1 MAKAKTSNKKLMH
14 TIIALVI
21 WAIFKWLIPAP
32 EPMTDT
38 GMEIVGVFIM
48 ATYLWIT
55 VETGWTS
62 ILVVSM
68 VAISGAMSATA
79 AIKGSFGDWMFAFLM
94 ACMLVNH
101 VLSETGISRRI
112 AVWFITRKFVKGRPY
127 IIVLMFFAA
136 MFVLGLG
143 MTSSATCVMFLAL
156 AKEILDTCGYD
167 RKDKF
172 SQFLFCCIAAITIA
186 GNGMTAIGHGNFITG
201 MGWVGE
207 AFGLEISIAQSAAIG
222 MSIGVVWILLVVL
235 IMAKI
240 YKIDASKLVNLDI
253 DALRATIPPMS
264 KKEKFAG
271 IMFLVVIFF
280 WVGKDLLKGLT
291 RASRSSQACVTSSPA
306 SAPLSPVLLC
316 VCVFCVVPIDGEP
329 LMKLQQGDQVHRMA
343 ELHDDRYRPS
353 ARHRCQH
360 GRARHRS
367 VDPAG
372 VRTNGPGSALLRV
385 RHGLHRRCA
394 AAHELRFQLHRNGPL
409 QGRCSPD
416 SPHVRRER
424 PGSRRCNDLRR
435 SLRNVDSRL
444 HHHYLHGRRYR
455 RRRGQLHDQVDVAAD
470 DRGIHLPRLCRLQ
483 RWLPRILSLNLLF

>member
-1 MAKAKTSNKKLMH
+1 MAKAKTPNKKLMH

-68 VAISGAMSATA
+68 VAVSGAMSATA

-291 RASRSSQACVTSSPA
+291 GIPFFAGMRDFISSLG
-306 SAPLSPVLLC
+306 SAIPVLLC

-329 LMKLQQGDQVHRMA
+329 LMNFNKATKSIAWQSCMMIGTVRLLGTVVNMEELGIVLWIQQVFGPMVQA
-343 ELHDDRYRPS
+343 LPS
-353 ARHRCQH
+353 FVFVMVCIGAVLLLTNFVSNSI
-360 GRARHRS
+360 AM
-367 VDPAG
+367 VLFKVAAPLIVLMPG
-372 VRTNGPGSALLRV
+372 VNGPALGV
-385 RHGLHRRCA
+385 AMICA
-394 AAHELRFQLHRNGPL
+394 AHYAMWT
-409 QGRCSPD
+409 
-416 SPHVRRER
+416 
-424 PGSRRCNDLRR
+424 PGCTTTTSM
-435 SLRNVDSRL
+435 VV
-444 HHHYLHGRRYR
+444 GT
-455 RRRGQLHDQVDVAAD
+455 GDVE
-470 DRGIHLPRLCRLQ
+470 GSFMTKWM
-483 RWLPRILSLNLLF
+483 WLPMIAAYICLVFIGYSVGCLVF

>member
-1 MAKAKTSNKKLMH
+1 MAKAKNPNKKLMH

-32 EPMTDT
+32 APMTDT
-38 GMEIVGVFIM
+38 GMEICGVFVM

-62 ILVVSM
+62 ILTVSM
-68 VAISGAMSATA
+68 VAISGAMSATN
-79 AIKGSFGDWMFAFLM
+79 AIKSSFGDWMFAFLM

-156 AKEILDTCGYD
+156 AKEILDTCGFD

-172 SQFLFCCIAAITIA
+172 SQFLFCSIAAITIA

-201 MGWVGE
+201 IGWVAE
-207 AFGLEISIAQSAAIG
+207 AFSIEISVAQSAAIG
-222 MSIGVVWILLVVL
+222 CSIGIVWILLLVL

-253 DALRATIPPMS
+253 DALRATVPPMN
-264 KKEKFAG
+264 KKEIFAG
-271 IMFLVVIFF
+271 VMFLVVIFF
-280 WVGKDLLKGLT
+280 WVGKDLLSGLVGIPFFKSLRT
-291 RASRSSQACVTSSPA
+291 FISSLG
-306 SAPLSPVLLC
+306 SAIPVLLC

-329 LMKLQQGDQVHRMA
+329 LMNFNKATKSIAWQSCMMIGTVRLLGTVVNQEDLGIVAWIQEVFGPMVQSLPPFIFVAVCVGAVLLLTNFVSNSIAMVLFKVA
-343 ELHDDRYRPS
+343 APLIALMP
-353 ARHRCQH
+353 
-360 GRARHRS
+360 
-367 VDPAG
+367 G
-372 VRTNGPGSALLRV
+372 VNGPALGVLMI
-385 RHGLHRRCA
+385 CA
-394 AAHELRFQLHRNGPL
+394 AHYAMWT
-409 QGRCSPD
+409 
-416 SPHVRRER
+416 
-424 PGSRRCNDLRR
+424 PGCTTTTSFVVGSGD
-435 SLRNVDSRL
+435 
-444 HHHYLHGRRYR
+444 
-455 RRRGQLHDQVDVAAD
+455 AD
-470 DRGIHLPRLCRLQ
+470 GGFMTKYM
-483 RWLPRILSLNLLF
+483 WLPMIAAYIAIMTVGFLVANLIF